1 MKIYNKRNNFKVAL
15 YNIINL
21 IRGYY
26 TIFINNINLLK
37 NIPFDEIFQYSK
49 NEIYKYHCIHI
60 ENDTE
65 LYIVKTKLIKD
76 LIDNGNLFNSI
87 KDIIEKIEDIQNPPF
102 NYIHIS
108 ICPNDKFTNL
118 VYVAMISILSS
129 KVTNT
134 YICFYLIIPS
144 VFKDSNI
151 NFIKSLEN

>member
-1 MKIYNKRNNFKVAL
+1 M
-15 YNIINL
+15 
-21 IRGYY
+21 
-26 TIFINNINLLK
+26 
-37 NIPFDEIFQYSK
+37 
-49 NEIYKYHCIHI
+49 
-60 ENDTE
+60 
-65 LYIVKTKLIKD
+65 IKD